1 MAETKPRKLGKKES
15 RDLDVEIRFL
25 EGLVRRDPAY
35 IEALQLLGDDYTRR
49 GRVADGLSVDIQLK
63 TLRPNDPDVLFNLAC
78 SLALSRDFEAA
89 ADELCRALEAGYR
102 DFRWMSRDPDL
113 AALKKHPAYR
123 RVRALV
129 KTLGTAV
136 T

>member
-1 MAETKPRKLGKKES
+1 MAEPKPRKLGRKEF

-25 EGLVRRDPAY
+25 EGLVGRDPAY

-49 GRVADGLSVDIQLK
+49 GRVSDGLRIDMQLK

-78 SLALSRDFEAA
+78 SLALSGEFETA
-89 ADELCRALEAGYR
+89 ADELCRAMAAGYR

-113 AALKKHPAYR
+113 AKLKKHPAFR
-123 RVRALV
+123 RVRTMIKA
-129 KTLGTAV
+129 LGTAV

>member
-49 GRVADGLSVDIQLK
+49 GRVADGLNVDIQLK

-89 ADELCRALEAGYR
+89 ADELCRALGAGYR

-123 RVRALV
+123 RVRALI